1 MSFRI
6 SDFKTT
12 MDRFGGPARVNLF
25 EVRLENKK
33 QEPIDSGLVA
43 LKDKLLKALGLHYLS
58 SFKQEDEPSK
68 RGRGRPKKGAK

>member
-1 MSFRI
+1 MEPKVTIREMLA
-6 SDFKTT
+6 DL
-12 MDRFGGPARVNLF
+12 DEALLRLR
-25 EVRLENKK
+25 EVAQNKK

>member
-1 MSFRI
+1 MEPKVTIREMLA
-6 SDFKTT
+6 DL
-12 MDRFGGPARVNLF
+12 DEALLRLR
-25 EVRLENKK
+25 EVAQNKK

-43 LKDKLLKALGLHYLS
+43 LKDKLLKALGLHYFS

>member
-1 MSFRI
+1 MEPKVTIREMLA
-6 SDFKTT
+6 DL
-12 MDRFGGPARVNLF
+12 DEALLRLR
-25 EVRLENKK
+25 EVAQNKK

-58 SFKQEDEPSK
+58 SFKEEDEPSK

>member
-1 MSFRI
+1 MEPKVTIREMLA
-6 SDFKTT
+6 DL
-12 MDRFGGPARVNLF
+12 DEALLRLR
-25 EVRLENKK
+25 EVAQNKK

-43 LKDKLLKALGLHYLS
+43 LKDTLLKALGLHYLS

>member
-1 MSFRI
+1 MEPKVTIREMLA
-6 SDFKTT
+6 DL
-12 MDRFGGPARVNLF
+12 DEALLRLR
-25 EVRLENKK
+25 EVAQNKK

-58 SFKQEDEPSK
+58 SFKQEAEPSK

>member
-1 MSFRI
+1 MEPKVTIREMLA
-6 SDFKTT
+6 DL
-12 MDRFGGPARVNLF
+12 DEALLRLR
-25 EVRLENKK
+25 EVAQNKK
-33 QEPIDSGLVA
+33 QEPIDSGLVD

>member
-1 MSFRI
+1 MEPKVTIREMLA
-6 SDFKTT
+6 DL
-12 MDRFGGPARVNLF
+12 DEALLRLR
-25 EVRLENKK
+25 EVAQNKK

-68 RGRGRPKKGAK
+68 GGRGRPKKGAK

>member
-1 MSFRI
+1 MEPKVTIREMLA
-6 SDFKTT
+6 DL
-12 MDRFGGPARVNLF
+12 DEALLRLR
-25 EVRLENKK
+25 EVAQNKK

-43 LKDKLLKALGLHYLS
+43 LKDKLLKALGLHYLF

>member
-1 MSFRI
+1 MEPKVTIREMLA
-6 SDFKTT
+6 DL
-12 MDRFGGPARVNLF
+12 DEALLRLR
-25 EVRLENKK
+25 EVAQNKK
-33 QEPIDSGLVA
+33 QEPIDSGIVA